1 MYNLTKKRSFN
12 YLELVIYKNNI
23 RNKDLYNKNSK
34 LVSSFFLTVN
44 KR

>member
-12 YLELVIYKNNI
+12 YLELVVYKNNI